1 MAGHTLQTSRK
12 KQALLCIGVLLAVVC
27 AVGVCI
33 FVYKHMD
40 GGALSGAYGK
50 EQALLGA
57 GAGESQDSKAALH
70 ELVECLYAGDG
81 QNAARF
87 WADITK
93 QTKSLENAE
102 KKQVETERTHP
113 MSFMMAV
120 FCVVGVWNGERLG
133 SEKKGTSSLLAALEE
148 PTERLGADAV
158 QPAEQI
164 ETERP
169 CNAKLE
175 ACIRRLV
182 ECIEEEQRKNTK
194 QVGVNY
200 GVKMQGMGQV
210 ESEGAQRAEEP
221 GSAKRKRAKPVS
233 GLHGHSERLGLEKTQ
248 AVPEEE
254 SKEEASV
261 ETESEGLCKK
271 KLCRETLV

>member
-1 MAGHTLQTSRK
+1 
-12 KQALLCIGVLLAVVC
+12 
-27 AVGVCI
+27 
-33 FVYKHMD
+33 
-40 GGALSGAYGK
+40 

-70 ELVECLYAGDG
+70 ELVECLYAGGG

-102 KKQVETERTHP
+102 TKQGIKQVETERTHP

-120 FCVVGVWNGERLG
+120 FCVVGVRNGERLG

-169 CNAKLE
+169 CSAKLK

-221 GSAKRKRAKPVS
+221 GSVK
-233 GLHGHSERLGLEKTQ
+233 SERPTR
-248 AVPEEE
+248 A
-254 SKEEASV
+254 
-261 ETESEGLCKK
+261 
-271 KLCRETLV
+271 